1 VSYLKADAGVARRH
15 KVEQLLGV
23 FAHEGLEVVAGDV
36 VPLEAVVV
44 EVVEDGKAR
53 LVVALGGLTV
63 VGLRLVEAA
72 GAGPVAGVALAGGA
86 DLGARAGPEPSV
98 HVGGLQVGT
107 VAAIEVA
114 LAARGPDVP
123 RMQISINFFKF
134 MGSFWK
140 R

>member
-1 VSYLKADAGVARRH
+1 M
-15 KVEQLLGV
+15 
-23 FAHEGLEVVAGDV
+23 VAGDV

-44 EVVEDGKAR
+44 EVVEDGKAG

-86 DLGARAGPEPSV
+86 DLGAGAGPEPSV

-107 VAAIEVA
+107 VAAVEVA

-123 RMQISINFFKF
+123 KMQISINLCFFNL
-134 MGSFWK
+134 
-140 R
+140 